1 MHVDEFKDILKKFPQ
16 ALDCI
21 KPLCEEIRGIL
32 FPLIKDGELNIG
44 TQSNPEKLYGPII
57 KAFNEAIA
65 DLRTR
70 EK

>member
-1 MHVDEFKDILKKFPQ
+1 MHADGFKDILKEFPQ

-21 KPLCEEIRGIL
+21 KPLCGEIRGIL
-32 FPLIKDGELNIG
+32 FPLTKDGELDIG
-44 TQSNPEKLYGPII
+44 TQSDPEKLYGPII

-65 DLRTR
+65 DVRTR